1 MNNKQNAI
9 SKLAPVLSAAVLL
22 IAFLIIPAQTGA
34 LPLPTTPQPDDVR
47 YIAKIDGRDF
57 FIYSE
62 GRWQKKFLKGVN
74 IGVGK
79 PGSFPGEYAITKAE
93 YLRWFQNIRDMN
105 AEVIRVYTT
114 QKPEFYDALHEFNR
128 TAKKPLYLLHGVYM
142 REELIRILEDV
153 HSNHS
158 QIKQEFIAD
167 AAELIDVLHGNAKLP
182 EQPGRASGEYKSDV
196 SEYVIGWILGIE
208 WDPLFVIR
216 TNKRNPAK
224 NNYSGKF
231 LYTEKASPFEAFL
244 CEVGDKVLTYEFD
257 KYKMFRPLSFT
268 NWLTTDIIRHPNEP
282 FANEDKVEVN
292 IEHIKGRSAFKPGIF
307 ASYHVYP
314 YYPDFFNYQHS
325 YTEFTDKS
333 GRVNTYRAYLRDLFK
348 QHTMPVMVAEVG
360 IPAARGMAH
369 VNIHSGYNQGRH
381 DETEQGLILA
391 SLLRDIYAEGYCG
404 ALVFSWQDEWFKR
417 VWNTMNF
424 DLPGQR
430 PFWSNPQANEQ
441 QFGILAF
448 DPGKDKT
455 ACEVDG
461 DITEWQDV
469 SSVYASDKVTLYAK
483 SDEKYL
489 YLMAKTQDFDFANDS
504 LYIAIDSLPDQ
515 GNSRD
520 VARRLQFARPAEFL
534 LQINGEKNS
543 RILVDAYYDAFYYLY
558 GVKAKVVDKK
568 SSYHKKNQGWFNP
581 MNLCI
586 SMELY
591 LPQDKKYVPFRSYE
605 TGLLQYGD
613 SNPDHPEFNS
623 LADFNFKQG
632 NLEIRI
638 PWQLLNIMDP
648 STKTAM
654 ADFYSGKGRK
664 VESNVPKEETFLN
677 FDRGNVIKA
686 QAIDGLH
693 IGATVVRN
701 GDKNDS
707 TVGMGYYSWKPW
719 TLPTYHE
726 RLKKSYPILQK
737 TFQEID
743 KQETVKENA
752 R

>member
-1 MNNKQNAI
+1 MNNKPLIGGRVATVF
-9 SKLAPVLSAAVLL
+9 LAAVLL
-22 IAFLIIPAQTGA
+22 FIVW
-34 LPLPTTPQPDDVR
+34 LPQVEAVPLSLSSTPQADDIR

-57 FIYSE
+57 LLYSA
-62 GRWQKKFLKGVN
+62 GQWQKKFLKGIN
-74 IGVGK
+74 MGVGK
-79 PGSFPGEYAITKAE
+79 PGTFPGEYAITKAE
-93 YLRWFQNIRDMN
+93 YLRWFQHISDMN

-114 QKPEFYDALHEFNR
+114 QKPEFYDALHEFNKS
-128 TAKKPLYLLHGVYM
+128 AKKPLYLLQGVYM
-142 REELIRILEDV
+142 REESIRILEDA

-158 QIKQEFIAD
+158 RIKQEFIAD
-167 AAELIDVLHGNAKLP
+167 AQELVDVLHGNAKLP
-182 EQPGRASGEYKSDV
+182 EQAGRPSGEYKSDV

-208 WDPLFVIR
+208 WDPMFVIR
-216 TNKRNPAK
+216 TNKRNPGK
-224 NNYSGKF
+224 NNYNGKF

-244 CEVGDKVLTYEFD
+244 CEVGDKVLTYESD
-257 KYKMFRPLSFT
+257 QYKMVRPISYT
-268 NWLTTDIIRHPNEP
+268 NWLTTDIVKHPNEP
-282 FANEDKVEVN
+282 FSNEDKVEVN
-292 IEHIKGRSAFKPGIF
+292 LEHIKTHTAFKPGIF

-314 YYPDFFNYQHS
+314 YYPDFLNYQRS
-325 YTEFTDKS
+325 YTKFIDNT
-333 GRVNTYRAYLRDLFK
+333 GMVNTYRAYLRDLF
-348 QHTMPVMVAEVG
+348 QHHTMPVLVAEVG

-381 DETEQGLILA
+381 NETEQGRMLSSLIQ
-391 SLLRDIYAEGYCG
+391 DINAEGYCG
-404 ALVFSWQDEWFKR
+404 ALIFSWQDEWFKR
-417 VWNTMNF
+417 VWNTMQF

-455 ACEVDG
+455 VSEVDG
-461 DITEWQDV
+461 DISEWQDT
-469 SSVYASDKVTLYAK
+469 SSIYANEKLTLYAK

-489 YLMAKTQDFDFANDS
+489 YLMAKTKDYDFANDT

-520 VARRLQFARPAEFL
+520 INRQLQLARPAEFL
-534 LQINGEKNS
+534 LQIHGETDS
-543 RILVDAYYDAFYYLY
+543 RLLVDAYYDAFYFLY
-558 GVKAKVVDKK
+558 GVKSKVVDKK
-568 SSYHKKNQGWFNP
+568 SAYHKKNQGRFNP
-581 MNLCI
+581 MNLCV
-586 SMELY
+586 SMEIF

-605 TGLLQYGD
+605 TGLLHYGD
-613 SNPDHPEFNS
+613 SNPDHPAFDS
-623 LADFNFKQG
+623 LSDFYFQQG

-654 ADFYSGKGRK
+654 ADFYNGKGRK
-664 VESNVPKEETFLN
+664 VESNVLKEETFLN

-686 QAIDGLH
+686 QSIDGLH
-693 IGATVVRN
+693 IGATVVKN
-701 GDKNDS
+701 GDKEGS
-707 TVGMGYYSWKPW
+707 VAGMGYYSWKPW

-737 TFQEID
+737 TFLLLER
-743 KQETVKENA
+743 KETAKENA